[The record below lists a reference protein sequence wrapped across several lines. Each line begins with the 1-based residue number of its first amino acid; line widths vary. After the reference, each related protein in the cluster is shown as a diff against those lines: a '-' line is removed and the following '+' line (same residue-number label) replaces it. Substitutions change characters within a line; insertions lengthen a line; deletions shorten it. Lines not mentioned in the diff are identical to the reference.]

1 MTVSILMYDKGLEH
15 IGQRLEALGLDI
27 EVATFDKSCTIMRGG
42 QEIAP
47 AVAQFDY
54 VWLSSGLTRDG
65 IQEQAFALVE
75 SIARVD
81 VMQTY
86 NAGLDH
92 PFYKRMAAKGTRICN
107 SSAQGVAIAEYT
119 LGQVLSVMQPVAEQR
134 ALQAAKTWKITPFQ
148 EISQTSW
155 LVVGY
160 GPIGREITKRVKAF
174 GARVAVVRRSTA
186 PSGEADVVTT
196 PDRLQD
202 HLPDA
207 DVVVLACPLTKETQG
222 MADSRFFAA
231 MKEGTILVNVAR
243 GALINDPALLAALET
258 PKIATAILDVFAEE
272 PLPAA
277 NPFWSHPKIRLTS
290 HTSFAGS
297 GVRARWDALF
307 LDNIARFA
315 RGEAL
320 VNEVPAAALA

>member
-1 MTVSILMYDKGLEH
+1 MTTSLLMYDKGYDE
-15 IGQRLEALGLDI
+15 IAERLMALGLDLEI
-27 EVATFDKSCTIMRGG
+27 ATFDKACRITRKGT
-42 QEIAP
+42 ALPP
-47 AVAQFDY
+47 AETAFDY

-65 IQEQAFALVE
+65 IQEQAFDLAASLKSV
-75 SIARVD
+75 SVL
-81 VMQTY
+81 QTY

-119 LGQVLSVMQPVAEQR
+119 LGQVLAVLQPIEEQR

-155 LVVGY
+155 LVVGF

-174 GARVAVVRRSTA
+174 GARVVVVRRTPGPA
-186 PSGEADVVTT
+186 GEADASAT
-196 PDRLQD
+196 PAELKRQ
-202 HLPDA
+202 LPEA
-207 DVVVLACPLTKETQG
+207 DIVVLACPLTSETKG
-222 MADSRFFAA
+222 MADTGFFAA
-231 MKEGTILVNVAR
+231 LKPGAILVNVAR
-243 GALINDPALLAALET
+243 GALIDDQALLAALDT
-258 PKIATAILDVFAEE
+258 PQIASAVLDVFAEE
-272 PLPAA
+272 PLPPD

-315 RGEAL
+315 RGETL
-320 VNEVPAAALA
+320 VNEVPAARLA